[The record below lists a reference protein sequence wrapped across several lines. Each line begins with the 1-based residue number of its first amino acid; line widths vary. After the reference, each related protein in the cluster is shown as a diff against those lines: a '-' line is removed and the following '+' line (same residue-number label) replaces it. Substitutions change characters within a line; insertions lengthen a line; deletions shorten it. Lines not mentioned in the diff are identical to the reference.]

1 MSSSNKHEIVL
12 VNRTNG
18 AKWARQDL
26 IQQIPRQIRERIC
39 GLDMIATFIQRI
51 LYKGSEFAYFKM
63 LMKGIERKPKVRVHV
78 CDAKFRIKIIGVPK
92 NAR

>member
-1 MSSSNKHEIVL
+1 
-12 VNRTNG
+12 
-18 AKWARQDL
+18 
-26 IQQIPRQIRERIC
+26 
-39 GLDMIATFIQRI
+39 MIATFIQRI